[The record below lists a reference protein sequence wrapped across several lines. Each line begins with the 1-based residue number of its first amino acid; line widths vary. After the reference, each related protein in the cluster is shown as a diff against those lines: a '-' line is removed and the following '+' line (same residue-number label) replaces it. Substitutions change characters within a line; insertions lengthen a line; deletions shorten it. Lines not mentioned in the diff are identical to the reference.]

1 MWKYIRKYLPFAV
14 AAIVFMALEV
24 YVDLIQPQ
32 LMRSIVDDG
41 VLGVNN
47 GGTGNLQ
54 VILHNGLKMILFVL
68 LGCVCGSMNAVCVN
82 LTTQNMGNLM
92 RKDLFSRIMS
102 FSSLQTDKFSTGSL
116 ITRVTNDVT
125 QT

>member
-1 MWKYIRKYLPFAV
+1 MWKYIRKYLPFAL

-54 VILHNGLKMILFVL
+54 IILHNGLKMILFVL
-68 LGCVCGSMNAVCVN
+68 LGLVAVLICV
-82 LTTQNMGNLM
+82 LLIL
-92 RKDLFSRIMS
+92 RRRSR
-102 FSSLQTDKFSTGSL
+102 
-116 ITRVTNDVT
+116 
-125 QT
+125 